1 MPRHSR
7 EESVTGIYHVML
19 RGVNRQGDEATTR
32 ATYTDNGGGTG
43 SLAFSSGDKLFV
55 HGYNYTVD
63 GAGEFAG
70 TLEYDGEGK
79 FSGTITTE
87 NLVSITADAL
97 FTAASDVNATLL
109 PNGYESIG
117 FLNITLFVTSSEQF
131 SKQINHK

>member
-43 SLAFSSGDKLFV
+43 SLAFSAGDKLFV

-70 TLEYDGEGK
+70 TLE
-79 FSGTITTE
+79 
-87 NLVSITADAL
+87 
-97 FTAASDVNATLL
+97 
-109 PNGYESIG
+109 
-117 FLNITLFVTSSEQF
+117 EQF